1 MAVRK
6 VIISMFEYLL
16 DLLLCLLDVLL
27 IFELMNRS
35 YGKIPARRSLLY
47 GIMIGLTFL
56 CVSWYHY
63 TGEYVNPFFD
73 LAVYLCLLGF
83 YPSSFKKKLLFSI
96 ALISLQISVLLLL
109 NDITNILPK
118 GWIMYGLIGYHVL
131 FWLVLYLSMRFS
143 EKAGRELTPLL
154 WALLSTIPLM
164 CAAATPFTLLLSG
177 YYSGPLREAALYHL
191 PLQLIFLLIN
201 LIVFVLFSEFTK
213 FYSRSWE
220 NALLQQQVAYQK
232 RRYKDLEAANKEVR
246 ELRHE
251 MKNHLKTAA
260 YLYKQGSQSEL
271 ADYLQETLD
280 RLTDI
285 DQVITTGH
293 LEIDAL
299 LNIKLRELEETGASC
314 SADILIPSDLALP
327 FTDMVV
333 ILGNLFDNAG
343 EACETLPAAQ
353 RHVSFTMRY
362 TEGCLWINM
371 KNPYDV
377 FSTVTK
383 KQDRLSHG
391 LGLKNIEKTV
401 QKYNGTLAYSA
412 QDHIFSVDLIL
423 YIGEPRGMA

>member
-6 VIISMFEYLL
+6 VIIFMFEYLL

-96 ALISLQISVLLLL
+96 ALI
-109 NDITNILPK
+109 T
-118 GWIMYGLIGYHVL
+118 
-131 FWLVLYLSMRFS
+131 
-143 EKAGRELTPLL
+143 
-154 WALLSTIPLM
+154 
-164 CAAATPFTLLLSG
+164 FTLLLSG

-213 FYSRSWE
+213 FYSRSRE

-377 FSTVTK
+377 FSTATK